1 MIQNCEIRFI
11 TYCNVVVAAPKG
23 AIRITY
29 AEPEPMQNCL
39 EAARAADLV
48 VVGAGFYGA
57 TLAERVAAHGRR
69 VVVIDRRG
77 HVGGNAASHFDS
89 QTGIEIHDY
98 GAHLFHTSN
107 GAVWSYLNRFTD
119 FTDYR
124 HRVFTT
130 YRDRVYPM
138 PINLGTICQ
147 YFDRRLSP
155 AEARVLIEGQ
165 AAELGGRAPT
175 NLEEKAISLIG
186 RPLYEAFIRGYT
198 AKQWQ
203 TDPRQLP
210 EHIITRLP
218 VRWDFDNRY
227 FSDRFEGLPVD
238 GYTAIFESML
248 AHDNIS
254 VHLGID
260 FFALKPHLPTGLK
273 IVYTGPIDRYFGYA
287 EGELGWRTI
296 DFERHTLP
304 VGDFQGTAVMNYAD
318 EDVPWTR
325 ILEFRH
331 FNPERNYRT
340 DMTVVAKEFSRFA
353 KRGDEPY
360 YPIATAED
368 KVMYRRYA
376 ARAAAETDVHFGGRL
391 GTYRYWDMHQ
401 AIGAA
406 LKAWE
411 TEFSA
416 DDAWLR

>member
-1 MIQNCEIRFI
+1 MQDCL
-11 TYCNVVVAAPKG
+11 G
-23 AIRITY
+23 AI
-29 AEPEPMQNCL
+29 Q
-39 EAARAADLV
+39 AADLL

-57 TLAERVAAHGRR
+57 TLAERAAAHGRR
-69 VVVIDRRG
+69 VVVIDRR
-77 HVGGNAASHFDS
+77 HHIGGNAASHFDS
-89 QTGIEIHDY
+89 QTGIEVHDY
-98 GAHLFHTSN
+98 GAHLFHTSIES
-107 GAVWSYLNRFTD
+107 VWTYLNRFTA

-130 YRDRVYPM
+130 YRDRVYSM

-147 YFDRRLSP
+147 YFGRRLSP
-155 AEARVLIEGQ
+155 DEARALIAAQ
-165 AAELGGRAPT
+165 AAELGGRPPV
-175 NLEEKAISLIG
+175 NLEEKAIALVG

-218 VRWDFDNRY
+218 VRWTYDDRY

-238 GYTAIFESML
+238 GYAALFARML

-254 VHLGID
+254 VQLGVD
-260 FFALKPHLPTGLK
+260 FFVLKPHLPAGLR
-273 IVYTGPIDRYFGYA
+273 IVYTGAIDRYFDYA
-287 EGELGWRTI
+287 EGDLGWRTI
-296 DFERHTLP
+296 DFEREVLSI
-304 VGDFQGTAVMNYAD
+304 GDFQGTAVMNYAD

-340 DMTVVAKEFSRFA
+340 DKTVIAKEFSRFA
-353 KRGDEPY
+353 RRDDEPY

-368 KVMYRRYA
+368 KAIYRRYA
-376 ARAAAETDVHFGGRL
+376 ARAAAEPNVHFGGRL

-411 TEFSA
+411 MEFA
-416 DDAWLR
+416 TDEAWIR